1 MHIAGI
7 TKSTLLD
14 YPGRVAAAIF
24 TGGCD
29 LRCLFCQNSSLVEGL
44 IPEIKEDDVLSFL
57 EKRRNVLTGV
67 CITGGEPTL
76 QPDLPDFITKIRDL
90 GYAVKLDTNGTEPKM
105 LRELADRGLVDYVA
119 LDIKTDKKKYHE
131 LCNIDLDV
139 EKINESAMLLING
152 RFPDY
157 EFRTTVVA
165 EYFDRG
171 TAAEIGQ
178 WLKGGKR
185 YFLQNFV
192 DTNTTFVGRGVLHG
206 QTREEIEEFA
216 DILRQTISEV
226 SLRGID

>member
-44 IPEIKEDDVLSFL
+44 IPEIKEDDVLAFL

-119 LDIKTDKKKYHE
+119 LDIKTDKKKYRE

-139 EKINESAMLLING
+139 EKVNESAMLLING

-165 EYFDRG
+165 EYFDRD

>member
-1 MHIAGI
+1 
-7 TKSTLLD
+7 
-14 YPGRVAAAIF
+14 
-24 TGGCD
+24 
-29 LRCLFCQNSSLVEGL
+29 
-44 IPEIKEDDVLSFL
+44 
-57 EKRRNVLTGV
+57 
-67 CITGGEPTL
+67 
-76 QPDLPDFITKIRDL
+76 
-90 GYAVKLDTNGTEPKM
+90 M